1 MSGDPT
7 MGELG
12 GPGMLRTSGSA
23 CPPHKARVRR
33 QLHALQPELRFL
45 CCCKNKVL
53 RGEKKKKTNWHK
65 KEQSLFPA
73 LTERTGE
80 IWKDWD
86 LKK

>member
-53 RGEKKKKTNWHK
+53 RGEKKKKNK
-65 KEQSLFPA
+65 LAQKRAVPVP
-73 LTERTGE
+73 RPDR
-80 IWKDWD
+80 KDG
-86 LKK
+86 